1 MSSQNVVTITDANFD
16 EEVLRSPVPV
26 LIDFWAPWCGP
37 CRMISPIVDE
47 IADAKAGSA
56 KVGKVNVDENQEIAA
71 RFRINAIPA
80 MLFFKNG
87 EVQDQVVGAAGKAA
101 LLAKLDALVAVA

>member
-1 MSSQNVVTITDANFD
+1 MASQKVVTITEANFD

-37 CRMISPIVDE
+37 CKMIAPIVDE
-47 IADAKAGSA
+47 IAEATAGTAKI
-56 KVGKVNVDENQEIAA
+56 GKVNVDENGGLAG

-87 EVQDQVVGAAGKAA
+87 EVRDQVVGGAAQKAS
-101 LLAKLDALVAVA
+101 LIAKLDALAS

>member
-1 MSSQNVVTITDANFD
+1 MASANVVTITAQNFD
-16 EEVLRSPVPV
+16 QEVLKSPVPV

-47 IADAKAGSA
+47 IAEANLGKA
-56 KVGKVNVDENQEIAA
+56 KVGKVNIDEELDLAS
-71 RFRINAIPA
+71 RYRVNAIPA

-87 EVQDQVVGAAGKAA
+87 EVQDQHVGATSKAN
-101 LLAKLDALVAVA
+101 LLTKLQALV